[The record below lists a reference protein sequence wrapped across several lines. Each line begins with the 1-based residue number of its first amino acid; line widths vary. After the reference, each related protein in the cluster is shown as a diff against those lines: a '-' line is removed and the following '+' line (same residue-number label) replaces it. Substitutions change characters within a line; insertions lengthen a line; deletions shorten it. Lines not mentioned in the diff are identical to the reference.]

1 MSHFTD
7 PWENLPSRV
16 KPSSTFG
23 SEQEASGSGGTVWA
37 SGFWAS
43 GFWADGFWQ
52 SVVSGTQITNSNA
65 EADAGNRYNI
75 CMRTGF
81 RVKPGEL
88 IEDAYGSLVRQDSF
102 DKRHPQ
108 EFIRPLAEELT
119 GPKRPEP
126 TDQFLSSSVS
136 PEDL

>member
-1 MSHFTD
+1 MTHYTD
-7 PWENLPSRV
+7 PFENLPSRV
-16 KPSSTFG
+16 KPSSTFQT
-23 SEQEASGSGGTVWA
+23 SEVSDLFADDL
-37 SGFWAS
+37 F
-43 GFWADGFWQ
+43 ADGLFANGLFA
-52 SVVSGTQITNSNA
+52 SSLLGATITNTNA
-65 EADAGNRYNI
+65 SADAGNRYNV

-88 IEDAYGSLVRQDSF
+88 VEDAYGALVRPESF

-108 EFIRPLAEELT
+108 EFVRPLAEELR

-126 TDQFLSSSVS
+126 TDQFLSASVS